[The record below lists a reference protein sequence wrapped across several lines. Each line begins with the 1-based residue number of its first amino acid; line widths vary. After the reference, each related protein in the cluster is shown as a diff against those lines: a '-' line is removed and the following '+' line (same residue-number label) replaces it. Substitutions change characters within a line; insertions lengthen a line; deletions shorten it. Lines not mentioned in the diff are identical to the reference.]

1 MQGKE
6 WEKFCK
12 AEGIPLITNEKKN
25 AFEDFLSPIDPAKEI
40 QRMRK
45 EIEKQ
50 NKIERQEDEDF
61 IDDMIIFKMLDF
73 WK

>member
-1 MQGKE
+1 MHGKE

-25 AFEDFLSPIDPAKEI
+25 SFEDLLSPIDPAKEI
-40 QRMRK
+40 QRMRR

-50 NKIERQEDEDF
+50 KKIERQEDEDF